1 MSARRIWAVVR
12 KEFREIFRD
21 RLYFL
26 LTFLLP
32 PLLMFV
38 FVYGTSQETEKV
50 SFLVLDQDRTQSSRD
65 YVYRYTT
72 SRYFA
77 YHGSISAMQQAERAL
92 AGAKVSFVLVIHEGF
107 ERELIDGRRAH
118 VQTLLDGVLPFQVET
133 ILGYLSALNADVNTD
148 LAEKALSRRMGI
160 TLQRAR
166 VILDPIHIQ
175 VRYLYN
181 QQMRNISGVAASMV
195 MFVQML
201 TVPLLA
207 ALSVV
212 REKETGSIYNVY
224 ASTIGRFEFLAGK
237 LIPCVL
243 ISLGNAMI
251 LWAIAVF
258 HFQAPFKGSVTYF
271 VGVTLAFVI
280 CANGIG
286 LIISGLVRTQQG
298 ALMVSSIV
306 AVLIGIT
313 YSGVITPIPMLTGG
327 AYVTAH
333 LLPAMYYHDAVTG
346 VFLKGLG
353 WQILWR
359 PAAVIVVYAAILLIV
374 AVSFFRKRRPV

>member
-1 MSARRIWAVVR
+1 MNGRRIRAVAR
-12 KEFREIFRD
+12 KEFREILRD

-26 LTFLLP
+26 LTFFLP
-32 PLLMFV
+32 PLLMLV
-38 FVYGTSQETEKV
+38 FVYGTSQETENV
-50 SFLVLDQDRTQSSRD
+50 SFLVLDQDRTQTSRD
-65 YVYRYTT
+65 YVYRYAT

-77 YHGSISAMQQAERAL
+77 FHGSIDAMPQAERAL
-92 AGAKVSFVLVIHEGF
+92 AAAEASFILVIPEGF
-107 ERELIDGRRAH
+107 ERDLVAGRTAH

-133 ILGYLSALNADVNTD
+133 ILGYLASMNTTVNTD
-148 LAEKALSRRMGI
+148 LAETALSERMGI
-160 TLQRAR
+160 TRQRAR
-166 VILDPIHIQ
+166 VLLDPIRLE

-181 QQMRNISGVAASMV
+181 QQMRNISGTAASMV

-224 ASTIGRFEFLAGK
+224 SSTIGRFEFLAGK
-237 LIPCVL
+237 LIPCVC
-243 ISLGNAMI
+243 ISLGNAMV
-251 LWAIAVF
+251 LWAIAVY
-258 HFQAPFKGSVTYF
+258 HFQAPFKGSLGYF
-271 VGVTLAFVI
+271 VPATLAFVV

-286 LIISGLVRTQQG
+286 LLISGFVRTQQG

-306 AVLIGIT
+306 GVLIGIT

-333 LLPAMYYHDAVTG
+333 LLPAMYYNDAVTG

-353 WQILWR
+353 WRLLWR
-359 PAAVIVVYAAILLIV
+359 PVALLAVYGAILLLV
-374 AVSFFRKRRPV
+374 AVMFFRKRRPA

>member
-1 MSARRIWAVVR
+1 MNGRRIWAVAR

-21 RLYFL
+21 RFYFL
-26 LTFLLP
+26 LTFALP

-38 FVYGTSQETEKV
+38 FVYGTSQETENV
-50 SFLVLDQDRTQSSRD
+50 SFLVLDHDKTQSSRD
-65 YVYRYTT
+65 YVYRYAT

-77 YHGSISAMQQAERAL
+77 YRGSLTEMRQAERAL
-92 AGAKVSFVLVIHEGF
+92 AGAEVSFVLVIPEGF
-107 ERELIDGRRAH
+107 ERDLLSDRKAS
-118 VQTLLDGVLPFQVET
+118 VQTLLDGVIPAQTET
-133 ILGYLSALNADVNTD
+133 VLGYLAAMNSTVNVD
-148 LAEKALSRRMGI
+148 LAEETVSRRMGV
-160 TLQRAR
+160 TPQRAR
-166 VILDPIHIQ
+166 VLLDPSRLE

-224 ASTIGRFEFLAGK
+224 ASTIGRWEFLAGK
-237 LIPCVL
+237 LVPCIC
-243 ISLGNAMI
+243 ISLANAMI
-251 LWAIAVF
+251 LWAIAVY
-258 HFQAPFKGSVTYF
+258 HFEAPFKGSLGYF
-271 VGVTLAFVI
+271 VPVTLAFVI

-286 LIISGLVRTQQG
+286 LLISGLVRTQQG
-298 ALMVSSIV
+298 ALMVSSII

-333 LLPAMYYHDAVTG
+333 MLPAMYYHDAVTG

-353 WQILWR
+353 WRALWR
-359 PAAVIVVYAAILLIV
+359 PAAVIATYAAFLVLV
-374 AVSFFRKRRPV
+374 AGSLFRKRRPV

>member
-1 MSARRIWAVVR
+1 MNKRRIWAVAR
-12 KEFREIFRD
+12 KEFREILRD

-26 LTFLLP
+26 LTFFLP

-38 FVYGTSQETEKV
+38 FVYGTSQETENV
-50 SFLVLDQDRTQSSRD
+50 SFLVLDQDKTQSSRD
-65 YVYRYTT
+65 YVYRYAT

-77 YHGSISAMQQAERAL
+77 YRGSIAALAEAERAL
-92 AGAKVSFVLVIHEGF
+92 VGAAVSFVLVIPEGF
-107 ERELIDGRRAH
+107 ERDLLDGRRAH

-133 ILGYLSALNADVNTD
+133 ILGYLAAMNAHVNTD
-148 LAEKALSRRMGI
+148 LAETTLSQRMGI
-160 TLQRAR
+160 TRQRAR
-166 VILDPIHIQ
+166 VLMDPIRLE

-212 REKETGSIYNVY
+212 REKETGSIYNIY
-224 ASTIGRFEFLAGK
+224 ASTISRFEFLAGK
-237 LIPCVL
+237 LIPCIC

-251 LWAIAVF
+251 LWAIAVY
-258 HFQAPFKGSVTYF
+258 HFEASFKGSLGYF
-271 VGVTLAFVI
+271 VPVTLAFVI
-280 CANGIG
+280 CANGMG
-286 LIISGLVRTQQG
+286 LLISGLVRTQQG

-327 AYVTAH
+327 AYLTAH

-353 WQILWR
+353 WKVLWR
-359 PAAVIVVYAAILLIV
+359 PTAVLAAYSAVLLIV
-374 AVSFFRKRRPV
+374 AGIFFRKRRPA

>member
-1 MSARRIWAVVR
+1 MNLRRIWAVAK
-12 KEFREIFRD
+12 KEFREILRD

-26 LTFLLP
+26 LTFFLP

-38 FVYGTSQETEKV
+38 FVYGISQETDNV
-50 SFLVLDQDRTQSSRD
+50 SFLVIDQDKTQSSRD

-77 YHGSISAMQQAERAL
+77 YRGSISRIEEAEKAL
-92 AGAKVSFVLVIHEGF
+92 MGAAASFVLVIPEGF
-107 ERELIDGRRAH
+107 ERDLTDGRTAH
-118 VQTLLDGVLPFQVET
+118 VQTLLDGVLVFQVET
-133 ILGYLSALNADVNTD
+133 ILGYLSAMNASVNTD
-148 LAEKALSRRMGI
+148 LAEELVSQRMGV
-160 TLQRAR
+160 TPQRAR
-166 VILDPIHIQ
+166 VLLDPIRLE

-181 QQMRNISGVAASMV
+181 QQMRTVSAVSTSMV

-224 ASTIGRFEFLAGK
+224 ASTIGRTEFLLGK
-237 LIPCVL
+237 LIPCVA
-243 ISLGNAMI
+243 ISLGNAMV
-251 LWAIAVF
+251 LWAIAAF
-258 HFQAPFKGSVTYF
+258 HFGAPFKGSLTYY
-271 VGVTLAFVI
+271 VPVTLAFVI

-286 LIISGLVRTQQG
+286 LLVSGLVKTQQG

-306 AVLIGIT
+306 AFLIGNV
-313 YSGVITPIPMLTGG
+313 YSGVLTPIPMLKGG

-353 WQILWR
+353 WRTLWR
-359 PAAVIVVYAAILLIV
+359 PAVILLVYAAILFAV
-374 AVSFFRKRRPV
+374 ARAFFHKRRPT